1 MFQCQDE
8 VSGGFIELSKIDTKT
23 NSMSEISC
31 NGKIILKSAKYLDWN
46 ILEESGREGLINF
59 IQNKFKSENINYNLL
74 KSVKD
79 WAELSSID
87 LAPITKS
94 FEINNLELQKKL
106 EEFLAKDEE
115 VVAERNRL
123 IEAQW
128 HLSCDSVYSI
138 YSPNQVVYF
147 KKDDV
152 TVDNNMQLILK
163 LLNNKK
169 PTTDAKALYKVKYW
183 HNGGERIRQF
193 AFAYCDIDSNLILNT
208 SS

>member
-1 MFQCQDE
+1 
-8 VSGGFIELSKIDTKT
+8 
-23 NSMSEISC
+23 MSEISC

-94 FEINNLELQKKL
+94 FEINNPELQRKL
-106 EEFLAKDEE
+106 EEFLARDEE
-115 VVAERNRL
+115 IVGERNRL

-128 HLSCDSVYSI
+128 HDSCNPIYTI
-138 YSPNQVVYF
+138 YSPNTVVYS

-152 TVDNNMQLILK
+152 TVDYNISRILD
-163 LLNNKK
+163 LLNKKK
-169 PTTDAKALYKVKYW
+169 PTTDVKALYKVKRW
-183 HNGGERIRQF
+183 HNESAKIRQF
-193 AFAYCDIDSNLILNT
+193 AFAYCDINSNLILNT
-208 SS
+208 NS